1 MDTHI
6 LEDCPQ
12 LLRDYLFYM
21 ETIKGRSANTISG
34 YYIDLRMFF
43 RFLKVHRGL
52 VPQCDAEEFNHIK
65 IVDIGAELV
74 RSVTLSDA
82 YAFLNFT
89 LSQNHN
95 TAKTRSR
102 KISSLRSFYKYLT
115 NKAGILEENPLENL
129 ETPALRKSVPKYL
142 SLEES
147 LELLN
152 HVDTSHSERDYCIIT
167 FFLNCGMRLSELVG
181 INLSDL
187 HDNHLTILGKGN
199 KERVIYLNEACMSAL
214 KDYLKVRNANAGS
227 IKDKNALFLSR
238 LGTRINKRRVQQ
250 IIESALKAANLDGKG
265 FSTHK
270 LRHTAATLMYQ
281 HGGVDVR
288 VLQEILGHENLG
300 TTEIYTH
307 ISNRQVEQAVL
318 SSPLSGTK
326 RKAKKADLAENG
338 NHSKEKGNN

>member
-1 MDTHI
+1 MNPHI

-12 LLRDYLFYM
+12 LLRDFLFYM
-21 ETIKGRSANTISG
+21 ETIKGRSANTVNG
-34 YYIDLRMFF
+34 YYIDLRTFF
-43 RFLKVHRGL
+43 RFMKIHRGL
-52 VPQCDAEEFNHIK
+52 LSQSAAEDFSQIK
-65 IVDIGAELV
+65 IADVDLELI

-89 LSQNHN
+89 LSENHN
-95 TAKTRSR
+95 SAKTRSR
-102 KISSLRSFYKYLT
+102 KISALRSFYKYLT
-115 NKAGILEENPLENL
+115 NKAGVLPENPLENL
-129 ETPALRKSVPKYL
+129 ETPALKKTVPKYL
-142 SLEES
+142 TLEES

-152 HVDTSHSERDYCIIT
+152 HIETSHPERDYCIIT

-181 INLSDL
+181 IDL
-187 HDNHLTILGKGN
+187 GNIHDNYLTILGKGN
-199 KERVIYLNEACMSAL
+199 KERVVYLNDACMAAL
-214 KDYLKVRNANAGS
+214 DDYLKVRNANAGA

-250 IIESALKAANLDGKG
+250 IIESALKAAHLDGQG

-307 ISNRQVEQAVL
+307 ISNRQMEQAIQ
-318 SSPLSGTK
+318 SSPLSKTK
-326 RKAKKADLAENG
+326 RRAKKPVQT
-338 NHSKEKGNN
+338 KEKE